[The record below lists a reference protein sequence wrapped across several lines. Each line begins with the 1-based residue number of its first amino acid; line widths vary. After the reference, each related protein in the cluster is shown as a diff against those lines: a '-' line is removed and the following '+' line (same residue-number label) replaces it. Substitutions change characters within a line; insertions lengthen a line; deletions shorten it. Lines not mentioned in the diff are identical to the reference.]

1 MSCIQ
6 PTALAPCFSKA
17 YFNIIVSSTSRYSK
31 WSLLFRFIFKNIA
44 WFHRACCVLHPQ
56 PLSGWLEYCNSW
68 RVVHMITQC
77 SPSLCNLSHLGS
89 NVFSFMFATHS
100 LCSVYAPATRIV
112 SCESS
117 LGTLSRFVHVGLFCP
132 PYIVLLHGL
141 HQLRF
146 IPVPLPLRDFHT
158 RVYSLNSA
166 CLGRLL

>member
-6 PTALAPCFSKA
+6 PTALSPCFSKA

-31 WSLLFRFIFKNIA
+31 LALLYRFIFKNIVC
-44 WFHRACCVLHPQ
+44 FHRAYCVLHKQ
-56 PLSGWLEYCNSW
+56 PLSGWLEYYSSW
-68 RVVHMITQC
+68 RVVHMIAQF
-77 SPSLCNLSHLGS
+77 SPTLYDLSHLGS

-100 LCSVYAPATRIV
+100 LCSGYAPTTRIV
-112 SCESS
+112 SCECS

-146 IPVPLPLRDFHT
+146 IPVPLLLRDFHT